1 MTNKKIKGSELY
13 LMKIGART
21 FKTSIAVFLSLLI
34 TITIGFEEGAS
45 LAGISVVASMQPS
58 VKKSYNTLVDRLV
71 ANTLG
76 GFVAVLMA
84 SAFGTSLVI
93 ISFATAILIA
103 LLHQMKLNN
112 VIGLSTM
119 TLIIIMLSTDGD
131 ILTNATV
138 RVLATFIGVVVAF
151 VINRFILPP
160 NYEEKLFHLTNRV
173 TDDLTRFTRVSL
185 RKNVQYS
192 LMRADLISIEN
203 SIMDMKKMLVL
214 LQDTQ
219 WSRWFRRKDIPVTR
233 LLVVYRQFIRTT
245 ESAYNLVKTLHHSEN
260 VYNHFP
266 EELRVLL
273 RERLETLMSAHEQI
287 ILKWNGRILPK
298 EVNFIAYK
306 ADLRITFMQSFFN
319 EASLESYLEN
329 DYGQSNTVIH
339 LMSAVLIYEENLQHL
354 NKLVSSFKINHKDNV
369 STVRSLH

>member
-1 MTNKKIKGSELY
+1 
-13 LMKIGART
+13 MKIGART

-34 TITIGFEEGAS
+34 PITLGFEESAS

-58 VKKSYNTLVDRLV
+58 VKKSFQTLKDRLT
-71 ANTLG
+71 ANTIG

-84 SAFGTSLVI
+84 SAFGSSLLI

-103 LLHQMKLNN
+103 ILHQMKLNN

-119 TLIIIMLSTDGD
+119 TLIIIMLSTNGD
-131 ILTNATV
+131 IIENATI
-138 RVLATFIGVVVAF
+138 RVLATFVGVVVAF
-151 VINRFILPP
+151 GVNRMVMPP
-160 NYEEKLFHLTNRV
+160 NYEEKLFQLTNVV
-173 TDDLTRFTRVSL
+173 TDDLTRFIRVSL

-192 LMRADLISIEN
+192 LMRSDLVSIEQ
-203 SIMDMKKMLVL
+203 SITEMKKMMTL
-214 LQDTQ
+214 LKDTQ
-219 WSRWFRRKDIPVTR
+219 WDRWFRKKEISVTR

-245 ESAYNLVKTLHHSEN
+245 ESAYYLVKTLHQSEN

-287 ILKWNGRILPK
+287 ILKWNGRVLPK

-306 ADLRITFMQSFFN
+306 SDLRRTFMSSFFN

-339 LMSAVLIYEENLQHL
+339 LMSAVLDYEENLQHL
-354 NKLVSSFKINHKDNV
+354 NKLVSSFKTNHKDDI
-369 STVRSLH
+369 STVNALH

>member
-1 MTNKKIKGSELY
+1 
-13 LMKIGART
+13 MKIGART

-34 TITIGFEEGAS
+34 TMTLGFDEGAS

-93 ISFATAILIA
+93 LSFATAILIA
-103 LLHQMKLNN
+103 ILHQMKLNN

-151 VINRFILPP
+151 IINRFILPP

-192 LMRADLISIEN
+192 LMRTDLNSIEK
-203 SIMDMKKMLVL
+203 SISEMKKMLVL

-219 WSRWFRRKDIPVTR
+219 WSHWFRRKDISLTR
-233 LLVVYRQFIRTT
+233 MLVVYRQFIRTT

-287 ILKWNGRILPK
+287 ILKWNGRVLPK

-354 NKLVSSFKINHKDNV
+354 NKLVSSFKINHKDDV

>member
-1 MTNKKIKGSELY
+1 
-13 LMKIGART
+13 MKIGART
-21 FKTSIAVFLSLLI
+21 FKTSLAVFLSLLI
-34 TITIGFEEGAS
+34 PLTLGFEEGAS

-58 VKKSYNTLVDRLV
+58 VKKSYQTLVDRLV
-71 ANTLG
+71 ANTIG

-84 SAFGTSLVI
+84 SAFGTSIVI

-103 LLHQMKLNN
+103 ILHQMKLNN

-131 ILTNATV
+131 IYTNATI
-138 RVLATFIGVVVAF
+138 RVLATFIGVGIAF
-151 VINRFILPP
+151 IINLFILPP
-160 NYEEKLFHLTNRV
+160 NYEKKLFQLTNQV
-173 TDDLTRFTRVSL
+173 TDDLTRFIRVSL

-192 LMRADLISIEN
+192 LMRSDLN
-203 SIMDMKKMLVL
+203 SIDESISDMKKYLTF
-214 LQDTQ
+214 LQDTE
-219 WSRWFRRKDIPVTR
+219 WSRWRKHGDTSLTR

-245 ESAYNLVKTLHHSEN
+245 EAAYNLVKTLHQSEN

-287 ILKWNGRILPK
+287 ILKWNGRVLPQ

-306 ADLRITFMQSFFN
+306 SDLRITFMQSFFN
-319 EASLESYLEN
+319 EASLESYLKN

-339 LMSAVLIYEENLQHL
+339 LMSVVLIYEENLQHL
-354 NKLVSSFKINHKDNV
+354 NKLVSRYKSSHRNNV
-369 STVRSLH
+369 STVDSLH

>member
-192 LMRADLISIEN
+192 LMRADLISIEI

>member
-1 MTNKKIKGSELY
+1 
-13 LMKIGART
+13 MKIGART
-21 FKTSIAVFLSLLI
+21 FKTSLAVFLSLLI
-34 TITIGFEEGAS
+34 PLTLGFEEGAS

-58 VKKSYNTLVDRLV
+58 VKKSYQTLVDRLV
-71 ANTLG
+71 ANTIG
-76 GFVAVLMA
+76 GFVAVLMT
-84 SAFGTSLVI
+84 SAFGTSIVI

-103 LLHQMKLNN
+103 ILHQMKLNN

-131 ILTNATV
+131 IYTNATI
-138 RVLATFIGVVVAF
+138 RVLATFIGVGIAF
-151 VINRFILPP
+151 IINRFILPP
-160 NYEEKLFHLTNRV
+160 NYEKKLFHLTNQV
-173 TDDLTRFTRVSL
+173 TDDLTRFIRVSL

-192 LMRADLISIEN
+192 LMRSDLN
-203 SIMDMKKMLVL
+203 SIDESISDMKKYLTF
-214 LQDTQ
+214 LQDTE
-219 WSRWFRRKDIPVTR
+219 WSRWRKHGDTSLTR

-245 ESAYNLVKTLHHSEN
+245 EAAYNLVKTLHQSEN

-287 ILKWNGRILPK
+287 ILKWNGRVLPQ

-306 ADLRITFMQSFFN
+306 SDLRITFMQSFFN
-319 EASLESYLEN
+319 EASLESYLKN

-339 LMSAVLIYEENLQHL
+339 LMSVVLIYEENLQHL
-354 NKLVSSFKINHKDNV
+354 NKLVSRYKSSHRNNV
-369 STVRSLH
+369 STVDSLH

>member
-1 MTNKKIKGSELY
+1 
-13 LMKIGART
+13 MKIGART
-21 FKTSIAVFLSLLI
+21 FKTSIAVFLSLFI
-34 TITIGFEEGAS
+34 TITLLGFEEGAS

-58 VKKSYNTLVDRLV
+58 VKKSYTTLTDRLA

-131 ILTNATV
+131 VITNATI

-151 VINRFILPP
+151 IINRFVLPP

-192 LMRADLISIEN
+192 LMRSDLISIEKSLN
-203 SIMDMKKMLVL
+203 EMKQLLVL

-219 WSRWFRRKDIPVTR
+219 WSQLLRRKDISLTR

-245 ESAYNLVKTLHHSEN
+245 EAAYNLVKTLHHSEN

-354 NKLVSSFKINHKDNV
+354 NKLVSSFKTNHKDDV
-369 STVRSLH
+369 SSVRSLH